1 MCSVGVEDRP
11 SIHDMATGVS
21 AVNKL
26 NHRRVLLTTRSTC
39 RGKIFLEFGT
49 KFQKEVPLFLEIPAF
64 PFNTVQNRWQEA
76 STQIPSSICPVVS
89 IQYQTVTDRQ
99 TDIHNDSIYRATQH
113 RAEMMGHI
121 LQHSRVG
128 LMSHVF
134 YQFCSSL
141 LVLSLCFSGCICM
154 HVCVLKCIVLD
165 ADRQNLLH
173 EADLQ
178 RSQHSQNKK
187 YCSVLLPLW
196 HNIIIIINNTNTHT
210 HLFNGPLSGT
220 TQVSRYQKGKTNLDF
235 TEARDTEWQW
245 HQLSHMQVCTS
256 LQTDNHHSVFLQAG
270 CPSCHQTNRV
280 KARKAITTPTP

>member
-1 MCSVGVEDRP
+1 MDLEHYGRQTCSKTMCSVGVEDRP
-11 SIHDMATGVS
+11 SIHDMANGVS

-64 PFNTVQNRWQEA
+64 PFNTVQDRWQEA
-76 STQIPSSICPVVS
+76 STRKPSSICPVVS

-99 TDIHNDSIYRATQH
+99 TDIHNDSIYRAIQH

-141 LVLSLCFSGCICM
+141 PVLSLCFQWMYLHACVCIEMYSSGR
-154 HVCVLKCIVLD
+154 
-165 ADRQNLLH
+165 RQT
-173 EADLQ
+173 ESTP
-178 RSQHSQNKK
+178 RS
-187 YCSVLLPLW
+187 
-196 HNIIIIINNTNTHT
+196 
-210 HLFNGPLSGT
+210 
-220 TQVSRYQKGKTNLDF
+220 
-235 TEARDTEWQW
+235 
-245 HQLSHMQVCTS
+245 
-256 LQTDNHHSVFLQAG
+256 
-270 CPSCHQTNRV
+270 
-280 KARKAITTPTP
+280 